1 MMSLMEPIKR
11 LCIVAGILQVIIGL
25 FSFAN
30 YFLADIIYFYAYL
43 VFLGTQATV
52 FILVFRIGAKTFRL
66 GLIIGGI
73 AWIGP
78 RLAVILLGGFMS
90 GSFLTFD
97 ILFVGI
103 PTAGA
108 FLFAVD
114 AFKGGKRGA
123 GCLPMIAIGCFVG
136 SFFITLES
144 ENMWAL
150 FLGSLLEY
158 SSFLLIGIFFI
169 ILDPAR
175 NKSLDRMHLVAENAI
190 SNDKSVEIKPPTSTA
205 LNLRHAQIVILC
217 CMLILASLLSM
228 SGNFAETFLHEG
240 GHAVVFL
247 QFVPPGFSI
256 TINILKGYTF
266 CNDCGIHFSL
276 NVAQYLAVEA
286 AGPIASLILLNI
298 IVFLVQRWP
307 SNKNVLIRLFFWGIA
322 GHAVQDSTG
331 YLLVTLFAQ
340 GDTMDIS
347 QVLAFLLNTPWNL
360 IGLVFTIAGA
370 ILTLLYLVFIY
381 RGVKE
386 DLTKYFADLPGM
398 SSNKYKIVLT
408 LFSMVV
414 FTVFSRFT
422 SLFWDIRNSF
432 YSAIIL
438 IEFILILSGFIIMLV
453 VNKIYISRLG
463 GRYSTNNSR
472 VLVITIAMI
481 IIFTIIPSLTFI
493 S

>member
-150 FLGSLLEY
+150 FLGSLTE
-158 SSFLLIGIFFI
+158 FLLFLFCGVFFYNPTPEKKNTLKRIISRREKGIY
-169 ILDPAR
+169 
-175 NKSLDRMHLVAENAI
+175 
-190 SNDKSVEIKPPTSTA
+190 NDKSV
-205 LNLRHAQIVILC
+205 
-217 CMLILASLLSM
+217 
-228 SGNFAETFLHEG
+228 
-240 GHAVVFL
+240 
-247 QFVPPGFSI
+247 
-256 TINILKGYTF
+256 
-266 CNDCGIHFSL
+266 
-276 NVAQYLAVEA
+276 
-286 AGPIASLILLNI
+286 
-298 IVFLVQRWP
+298 
-307 SNKNVLIRLFFWGIA
+307 
-322 GHAVQDSTG
+322 
-331 YLLVTLFAQ
+331 
-340 GDTMDIS
+340 
-347 QVLAFLLNTPWNL
+347 
-360 IGLVFTIAGA
+360 
-370 ILTLLYLVFIY
+370 
-381 RGVKE
+381 
-386 DLTKYFADLPGM
+386 
-398 SSNKYKIVLT
+398 
-408 LFSMVV
+408 
-414 FTVFSRFT
+414 
-422 SLFWDIRNSF
+422 
-432 YSAIIL
+432 
-438 IEFILILSGFIIMLV
+438 
-453 VNKIYISRLG
+453 
-463 GRYSTNNSR
+463 
-472 VLVITIAMI
+472 
-481 IIFTIIPSLTFI
+481 
-493 S
+493 